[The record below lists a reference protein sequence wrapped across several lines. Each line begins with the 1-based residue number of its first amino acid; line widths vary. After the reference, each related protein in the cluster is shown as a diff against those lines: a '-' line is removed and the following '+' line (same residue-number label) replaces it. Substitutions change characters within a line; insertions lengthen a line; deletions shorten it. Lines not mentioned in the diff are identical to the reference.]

1 MSIRVLIVDDSA
13 TVRFK
18 LKGLLEKQEIE
29 VEQAGNVSEA
39 LGKMDAGSI
48 DVVVTDLRMPGIDG
62 SKLVKSVAGSDLY
75 GSVPVVVLTS
85 SEERDDRLHTTEVG
99 AVAYFN
105 KAGLD
110 EELFVATIR
119 RFAAQKVRTRGF
131 EQGSRVDQLTGLANR
146 RHGVER
152 LTEELEKLERYGH
165 VFAVALLDIDH
176 FKQINDTLGHLAGDD
191 VLRRLAGELRSV
203 SRASDLVIRWGGEE
217 FLFAFPATTVAQAAA
232 IVERFRE
239 HLASA
244 PILLENGG
252 QSVAVTVSGGVT
264 EAEKGDTLASL
275 VQRADKGLY
284 RAKETGRN
292 RLLLWKSGELVP
304 VAAA

>member
-1 MSIRVLIVDDSA
+1 MSIRVLVVDDSA

-18 LKGLLEKQEIE
+18 LKQLLEKHEIE
-29 VEQAGNVSEA
+29 VEQAGNVSEG
-39 LGKMDAGSI
+39 LSKMDAGAI
-48 DVVVTDLRMPGIDG
+48 DVVVTDLKMLGIDG
-62 SKLVKSVAGSDLY
+62 SKLVKSIAGSDLY

-119 RFAAQKVRTRGF
+119 RFAAQKARTRGF
-131 EQGSRVDQLTGLANR
+131 EQGSRIDQLTGLANR

-152 LTEELEKLERYGH
+152 LTEELGKLERYGH
-165 VFAVALLDIDH
+165 TFSIALLDIDH
-176 FKQINDTLGHLAGDD
+176 FKQINDTLGHLAGDE
-191 VLRRLAGELRSV
+191 VLRHLASELRGI
-203 SRASDLVIRWGGEE
+203 SRASDLVMRWGGEE
-217 FLFAFPATTVAQAAA
+217 FLFAFPDTSAAQAAV
-232 IVERFRE
+232 IVDRFRA
-239 HLASA
+239 HLAA
-244 PILLENGG
+244 TPIQLGG
-252 QSVAVTVSGGVT
+252 GGALVPVTISGGVT
-264 EAEKGDTLASL
+264 DAQTGDTLESL
-275 VQRADKGLY
+275 VARADRGLY

-292 RLLLWKSGELVP
+292 RLLLWQSGELVP